1 MPFKESLTSSLIGI
15 EKEGLRVSKDGSI
28 SQTVHPES
36 FGSALK
42 NTTITTDFS
51 EALIEL
57 VTQPLMGADK
67 VMDELTKI
75 HHYVHH
81 HLPLSERFWPAS
93 MPCIIRGQTNI
104 PIANYGNSNL
114 GMMKTVYRR
123 GLANRYG
130 SVMQSIAGIHFNYS
144 FSAEFWQSYRELM
157 SPDDSDS
164 KSFIDLNYMG
174 LTRNVL
180 RYGWL
185 IPYLFGAS
193 ATVCKSFMHD
203 YHEHNLEEFDDN
215 TLYLPYA
222 TSLRMGDIGYQN
234 SQEDEKGVK
243 ANYNSLYHYIHSL
256 RAAMKTSCSD
266 FEKIG
271 LKKNGEYQ
279 QLNTNILQ
287 IANEYYSS
295 VRPKPILY
303 ANDRPLRALDKNGI
317 GYIEIRSLDINPL
330 LEVGID
336 KKQIQFL
343 EVFLLFCLLE
353 DSPAISSSE
362 LFEIDTNSVLVA
374 HKGRKPGLM
383 LNHLGK
389 ELPLLDWSEE
399 IFAGIKQC
407 SKLLSSEHQQSVENI
422 SIRIKNP
429 DLTPSAIMLNEMQ
442 HQEKGFFEYID
453 QFSHKNKELYKD
465 KIVDK
470 NHFAK
475 LDEVVISSRKE
486 QLEMESNEVMNFDE
500 FLEDYFANDA

>member
-1 MPFKESLTSSLIGI
+1 ME
-15 EKEGLRVSKDGSI
+15 
-28 SQTVHPES
+28 
-36 FGSALK
+36 
-42 NTTITTDFS
+42 
-51 EALIEL
+51 
-57 VTQPLMGADK
+57 
-67 VMDELTKI
+67 
-75 HHYVHH
+75 
-81 HLPLSERFWPAS
+81 
-93 MPCIIRGQTNI
+93 NI
-104 PIANYGNSNL
+104 NI
-114 GMMKTVYRR
+114 
-123 GLANRYG
+123 
-130 SVMQSIAGIHFNYS
+130 
-144 FSAEFWQSYRELM
+144 
-157 SPDDSDS
+157 
-164 KSFIDLNYMG
+164 
-174 LTRNVL
+174 
-180 RYGWL
+180 
-185 IPYLFGAS
+185 
-193 ATVCKSFMHD
+193 
-203 YHEHNLEEFDDN
+203 
-215 TLYLPYA
+215 
-222 TSLRMGDIGYQN
+222 
-234 SQEDEKGVK
+234 
-243 ANYNSLYHYIHSL
+243 
-256 RAAMKTSCSD
+256 
-266 FEKIG
+266 
-271 LKKNGEYQ
+271 
-279 QLNTNILQ
+279 NTNILQ

-330 LEVGID
+330 LEAGID
-336 KKQIQFL
+336 KRQIQFL

-389 ELPLLDWSEE
+389 ELPLLYWGEE

-422 SIRIKNP
+422 SIRINNP